1 MTCSFVSLLTDSR
14 LDNLNKLNKSQVDL
28 LNKLEKE
35 KQERAKLH
43 QSNLKLQ
50 KKIRD
55 NEKNLEKTR
64 PNVIKARESVAF
76 IEKRIKE
83 GDVEVK
89 RLQKLHEEFIDVAR
103 RPMSFGRLPI
113 KPVDGDVAIIP
124 VDKWTTTKDPASMR
138 KTFKFFSMDLRNRFL
153 QKLLQ
158 YEVEEQHSAILTV
171 EEDSVMINLYTK
183 DLNSVTEL
191 DKEYAKF
198 ADILY
203 KDIVYNA

>member
-1 MTCSFVSLLTDSR
+1 
-14 LDNLNKLNKSQVDL
+14 
-28 LNKLEKE
+28 
-35 KQERAKLH
+35 
-43 QSNLKLQ
+43 
-50 KKIRD
+50 
-55 NEKNLEKTR
+55 
-64 PNVIKARESVAF
+64 
-76 IEKRIKE
+76 
-83 GDVEVK
+83 
-89 RLQKLHEEFIDVAR
+89 
-103 RPMSFGRLPI
+103 MSFGRLPI